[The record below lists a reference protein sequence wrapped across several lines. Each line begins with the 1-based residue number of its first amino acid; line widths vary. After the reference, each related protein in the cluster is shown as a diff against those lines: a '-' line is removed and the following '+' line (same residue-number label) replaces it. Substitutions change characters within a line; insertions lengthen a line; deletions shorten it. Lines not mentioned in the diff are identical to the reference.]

1 MEKLNKN
8 FEDFLRLLNEKK
20 VKYLVVGGYAVAFH
34 GFVRATGD
42 LDVFIENSEENAE
55 NLVRV
60 YIEFGFNI
68 TEMNK
73 NLFLEKGK
81 IVRIGI
87 PPLRL
92 EIIND
97 ISGVAFQKCYPD
109 RIEEKIG
116 DIIICF
122 LDLENLLKNKKAA
135 NRPKDVADIDG
146 LTRRKANSCY

>member
-42 LDVFIENSEENAE
+42 LDIFIENSEENAGK
-55 NLVRV
+55 LVQV
-60 YIEFGFNI
+60 YTEFGFNI
-68 TEMNK
+68 PEMNK
-73 NLFLEKGK
+73 KLFLEKGR

-92 EIIND
+92 EVIND
-97 ISGVAFQKCYPD
+97 ISGVTFEKSYPD

-116 DIIICF
+116 DIKVCF
-122 LDLENLLKNKKAA
+122 LDLENLLKNKKAS
-135 NRPKDVADIDG
+135 NRPKDLADIDG
-146 LTRRKANSCY
+146 LTRRKVNS